1 MHVCWQPA
9 DADLR
14 PFLTGM
20 VERCDR
26 VPAGLSLELP
36 VGRPLLHVTLG
47 ADYGFAQDGG
57 FERMPHL
64 SLWGFDARTRV
75 TRPEGCLHALVAVL
89 TYRGAE
95 LLAPRIALSA
105 TGTRL
110 DLLDRLG
117 DNGAR
122 LLHRLKTAR
131 LFAERC
137 AILQSYFRG
146 LVRPGDVRPTGYVH
160 EVADCM
166 TSGRIPGSIAAIA
179 RHFAVNE
186 RTLRNHFR
194 AELGVS
200 PKRML
205 RVARLNRSMR
215 ALHPLAWG
223 EGEEQDVRL
232 EFFDDAHF
240 HNEFRLLT
248 GLTPRDFQR
257 RKAASGD
264 TLIYSLPGAP

>member
-89 TYRGAE
+89 TYHSY
-95 LLAPRIALSA
+95 L
-105 TGTRL
+105 GTIVIV
-110 DLLDRLG
+110 
-117 DNGAR
+117 A
-122 LLHRLKTAR
+122 A
-131 LFAERC
+131 F
-137 AILQSYFRG
+137 
-146 LVRPGDVRPTGYVH
+146 VH
-160 EVADCM
+160 
-166 TSGRIPGSIAAIA
+166 TI
-179 RHFAVNE
+179 
-186 RTLRNHFR
+186 
-194 AELGVS
+194 
-200 PKRML
+200 
-205 RVARLNRSMR
+205 
-215 ALHPLAWG
+215 W
-223 EGEEQDVRL
+223 
-232 EFFDDAHF
+232 
-240 HNEFRLLT
+240 
-248 GLTPRDFQR
+248 R
-257 RKAASGD
+257 RKNAA
-264 TLIYSLPGAP
+264 